1 MSRGL
6 GDVYKRQLMLISSF
20 LVQPVPAWLIIINF
34 AIMSIGIGVV
44 VPSSTTLLMQASSKQ
59 YSSIAGAT
67 LNANKQIGG
76 LFGTAIMGMIISNLG
91 SNWNGIIQATFLIN
105 VILYVLAAS
114 LLIQFVLKRKA

>member
-1 MSRGL
+1 
-6 GDVYKRQLMLISSF
+6 
-20 LVQPVPAWLIIINF
+20 
-34 AIMSIGIGVV
+34 MSIGIGVV
-44 VPSSTTLLMQASSKQ
+44 VPSSTTLLMQASGKQ

-67 LNANKQIGG
+67 LNANKQIDG